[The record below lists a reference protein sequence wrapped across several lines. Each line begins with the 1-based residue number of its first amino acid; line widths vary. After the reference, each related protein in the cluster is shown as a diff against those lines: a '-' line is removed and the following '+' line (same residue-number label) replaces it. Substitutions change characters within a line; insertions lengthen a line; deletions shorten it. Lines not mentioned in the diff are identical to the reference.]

1 MTRKVSPSKQ
11 CKGVSFTDDGIQI
24 GGKQIKKVRNR
35 PMGSIDQGKGN
46 TFGWSNMFALNW
58 EVGMAYKFD
67 LDPLNDRPS
76 NCTGI
81 ELDDVTGVWEGTTI
95 SNSAFTSPRADCN
108 RQDYVDPKE
117 KKPIYEILEEYAD
130 DHDGSMTSW
139 LHGNVWLRLV
149 TQIRMSL

>member
-24 GGKQIKKVRNR
+24 GGKRIRKVRNK

-95 SNSAFTSPRADCN
+95 SNSAFTS
-108 RQDYVDPKE
+108 
-117 KKPIYEILEEYAD
+117 LELIATSKTMLMTMMC
-130 DHDGSMTSW
+130 GSMTSL

-149 TQIRMSL
+149 TQRKERGGVRRPRAP